1 METYDLMNQTIYY
14 HFVNDSSLFC
24 FDNLYTK
31 SSPTKLLIVQYVIE
45 IKENLEMYYKHVK
58 A

>member
-1 METYDLMNQTIYY
+1 MNQTIYY
-14 HFVNDSSLFC
+14 HFVHDSSLFC

-31 SSPTKLLIVQYVIE
+31 SNPTKLLIVQYVIE